1 MTRLFISFYVVLFCL
16 ISAYSFVAE
25 VSVETWLSEMMVIDK
40 TNDYIGAFYLMEHLH
55 KSLDEQAFDKAIT
68 NFPSQ
73 SNTPLKMFNINN
85 IDFDPKLFKSDSIY
99 VADEYNDLLYYRFKD
114 SNLVVRIGPM
124 NTYEPLTE
132 YESMYESGYYP
143 FLALGIFLWV
153 LLFHTKLK
161 RLDKAAIELG
171 KGNLSV
177 RVSQKGRHRV
187 GNLNHSFNL
196 MATQIEKLVQ
206 GHKNLTN
213 AVAHELRTPM
223 ARIRFQLDMLYEEHD
238 KKQREEYM
246 YGISDDLNELSDL
259 VDELLTFAKFDRE
272 PIAVKLQSHS
282 LNDSINNVIR
292 TRHFDSDVR
301 INYQQQT
308 NKFDFVPFE
317 PKNLERAIGNLLT
330 NAQKYTQDTVNII
343 IKHDKKLT
351 SICIDDNGPGIPHE
365 NRVDIFQPFKRLDD
379 SRTRETGGYG
389 LGLAIVKQ
397 IAVRHGG
404 NVSIDTSPIG
414 GARFILSWPR
424 SHTK

>member
-1 MTRLFISFYVVLFCL
+1 M
-16 ISAYSFVAE
+16 
-25 VSVETWLSEMMVIDK
+25 SVKTWLSEMMVIDK
-40 TNDYIGAFYLMEHLH
+40 TNDYVGAFYLIENLH
-55 KSLDEQAFDKAIT
+55 KSLDQQAFDKAIT

-85 IDFDPKLFKSDSIY
+85 IDFDPKLFDSNSIY

-114 SNLVVRIGPM
+114 SDLVARIGPM

-132 YESMYESGYYP
+132 YESIYESGYYP
-143 FLALGIFLWV
+143 FLAFGIFLWV

-161 RLDKAAIELG
+161 RLDKAATELG

-223 ARIRFQLDMLYEEHD
+223 ARIRFQLDMLYSEQDH
-238 KKQREEYM
+238 KQRKEYM
-246 YGISDDLNELSDL
+246 FGISDDLNELSDL

-272 PIAVKLQSHS
+272 PISTELQAHS
-282 LNDSINNVIR
+282 LNESINKVIR
-292 TRHFDSDVR
+292 SRHFNSDVK
-301 INYQQQT
+301 INYQQQN
-308 NKFDFVPFE
+308 NKLDFVPFE

-330 NAQKYTQDTVNII
+330 NAQKYTQDTVNIH

-351 SICIDDNGPGIPHE
+351 SIYVDDNGPGIPDE
-365 NRVDIFQPFKRLDD
+365 QRIDIFLPFKRLDN

-404 NVSIDTSPIG
+404 NVSIEKSPIG
-414 GARFILSWPR
+414 GARFILTWP
-424 SHTK
+424 SKSIK

>member
-1 MTRLFISFYVVLFCL
+1 
-16 ISAYSFVAE
+16 
-25 VSVETWLSEMMVIDK
+25 
-40 TNDYIGAFYLMEHLH
+40 
-55 KSLDEQAFDKAIT
+55 
-68 NFPSQ
+68 
-73 SNTPLKMFNINN
+73 
-85 IDFDPKLFKSDSIY
+85 
-99 VADEYNDLLYYRFKD
+99 
-114 SNLVVRIGPM
+114 M
-124 NTYEPLTE
+124 NTYAPLTE
-132 YESMYESGYYP
+132 YQSWYESGYYP

-161 RLDKAAIELG
+161 RLDRAAIELG

-196 MATQIEKLVQ
+196 MATQIEQLVQ

-223 ARIRFQLDMLYEEHD
+223 ARIRFQLDMLYEEND

-272 PIAVKLQSHS
+272 PIAIKLQMHS
-282 LNDSINNVIR
+282 LNKSLNNVIR
-292 TRHFDSDVR
+292 SRHFNSD
-301 INYQQQT
+301 IQLTYQQQPD
-308 NKFDFVPFE
+308 KVDLVPFE
-317 PKNLERAIGNLLT
+317 PKHLERAIGNLLS
-330 NAQKYTQDTVNII
+330 NAQKYTKDTVNIS
-343 IKHDKKLT
+343 IKHEKKLT
-351 SICIDDNGPGIPHE
+351 TIYVDDNGPGIPYE
-365 NRVDIFQPFKRLDD
+365 KRIEIFQPFKRLDD

-404 NVSIDTSPIG
+404 TASIDESPIG
-414 GARFILSWPR
+414 GARFIVSWPT
-424 SHTK
+424 H

>member
-16 ISAYSFVAE
+16 ISTYSFVADM
-25 VSVETWLSEMMVIDK
+25 SVKTWLSEMMVIDK
-40 TNDYIGAFYLMEHLH
+40 TNDYVGAFYLIENLH
-55 KSLDEQAFDKAIT
+55 KSLDQQAFDKAIT

-85 IDFDPKLFKSDSIY
+85 IDFDPKLFDSNSIY

-114 SNLVVRIGPM
+114 SDLVARIGPM

-132 YESMYESGYYP
+132 YESIYESGYYP
-143 FLALGIFLWV
+143 FLAFGIFLWV

-161 RLDKAAIELG
+161 RLDKAATELG

-177 RVSQKGRHRV
+177 RVSQKGKHRV

-223 ARIRFQLDMLYEEHD
+223 ARIRFQLDMLYSEQDH
-238 KKQREEYM
+238 KQRKEYM
-246 YGISDDLNELSDL
+246 FGISDDLNELSDL

-272 PIAVKLQSHS
+272 PISTELQAHS
-282 LNDSINNVIR
+282 LNESINKVIR
-292 TRHFDSDVR
+292 SRHFNSDVK
-301 INYQQQT
+301 INYQQQN
-308 NKFDFVPFE
+308 NKLDFVPFE

-330 NAQKYTQDTVNII
+330 NAQKYTQDTVNIH

-351 SICIDDNGPGIPHE
+351 SIYVDDNGPGIPDE
-365 NRVDIFQPFKRLDD
+365 QRIDIFLPFKRLDN

-404 NVSIDTSPIG
+404 NVSIEKSPIG
-414 GARFILSWPR
+414 GARFILTWP
-424 SHTK
+424 SKSIK

>member
-16 ISAYSFVAE
+16 ISAYSFIAD

-55 KSLDEQAFDKAIT
+55 KSLDKQEFDKAIT

-85 IDFDPKLFKSDSIY
+85 IDFDPKLFESDSIY
-99 VADEYNDLLYYRFKD
+99 VADEYNDLLYYRFKESD
-114 SNLVVRIGPM
+114 LIVRIGPM

-161 RLDKAAIELG
+161 RLDLAAIELG

-196 MATQIEKLVQ
+196 MATQIEQLVQ

-223 ARIRFQLDMLYEEHD
+223 ARIRFQLDMLYEEND

-259 VDELLTFAKFDRE
+259 VDELLTLAKFDRE
-272 PIAVKLQSHS
+272 PMAVKLQQHS
-282 LNDSINNVIR
+282 LNESINNVIR
-292 TRHFDSDVR
+292 SRHFNSNIQLTYLQQSDKV
-301 INYQQQT
+301 
-308 NKFDFVPFE
+308 DLVAFE
-317 PKNLERAIGNLLT
+317 PKNMERAIGNLLS
-330 NAQKYTQDTVNII
+330 NAQKYTKSTINISL
-343 IKHDKKLT
+343 KYEKKQT
-351 SICIDDNGPGIPHE
+351 TIYIDDDGPGIPYEHQ
-365 NRVDIFQPFKRLDD
+365 RDIFLPFKRLDD

-397 IAVRHGG
+397 IATWHRGDVK
-404 NVSIDTSPIG
+404 IDTSPIG
-414 GARFILSWPR
+414 GARFILSWPT
-424 SHTK
+424 S